1 MATQEV
7 TLDNVQDI
15 IHNNE
20 IVILDFW
27 ADWCA
32 PCRNFAPVFEAASNK
47 HSEVTFGKIDTE
59 ANRELAV
66 EFGITGIPTLIAFRE
81 GIGVYNEAGALP
93 AQALESLITAIKDLD
108 MDEVRTKLA
117 AAKADRE
124 IAS

>member
-47 HSEVTFGKIDTE
+47 HSEITFGKIDTE
-59 ANRELAV
+59 ANRELAA
-66 EFGITGIPTLIAFRE
+66 EFGITGIPTLIAFRD

-124 IAS
+124 TAS